1 MALPSWLDGQTIVLL
16 GGMLALGVF
25 LHTGFAGVRQDI
37 ECLRQD
43 LECLRQDIE
52 NLRTA
57 LKSDIEDHSSNDDC
71 QRIGATPSLQ
81 DGRAEDDS

>member
-43 LECLRQDIE
+43 IE

-81 DGRAEDDS
+81 DRKRKTTRRRT